1 MSFYNTPNIPKLYYF
16 TILLKCYFL
25 IFLYYFFPTRHF
37 FFQIQLF
44 QRSINFQQPAIFFFQ
59 FLSNYFNNLPFFFFF
74 FLRKNMPNIN
84 VLKLANFKNEHSNFP
99 CRLRPFSVDLT
110 RFFSI
115 FRTRLVRDF

>member
-1 MSFYNTPNIPKLYYF
+1 MSFYNTPNISKLYYF
-16 TILLKCYFL
+16 TILLKYYFL

-44 QRSINFQQPAIFFFQ
+44 QRSINFQQPAIFFFN
-59 FLSNYFNNLPFFFFF
+59 FFPTISTTCHFFFF

-84 VLKLANFKNEHSNFP
+84 VLKLANFKNAHSNFP
-99 CRLRPFSVDLT
+99 CRLRPFFVNLT

-115 FRTRLVRDF
+115 FRARLVRDF